1 VGDVRVVVCVCGVQP
16 LVARSLVHVCPS
28 VCLPACMHV
37 PVSVCT
43 CASAWHQNVRV
54 PLLSALER
62 ARVKFALST
71 PLLTIALCV
80 GPVLRPPSC
89 NLESCLKGEKKV
101 PVAVSNVAQETLS
114 LKHPPPPPPPPPQL
128 PHHITTTTS
137 LTPTIP
143 NRNNS
148 APPPPSSTSPS

>member
-89 NLESCLKGEKKV
+89 NLQSCLKGEKKV
-101 PVAVSNVAQETLS
+101 SVAVSNVAQETLS
-114 LKHPPPPPPPPPQL
+114 LKHPPPPPPPQL